1 MCQKRREAN
10 WTRKSQTAIELA
22 TCLFRDDGA
31 QACARLNATA
41 GICQKHGSCPRTV
54 NHKPLEHVYN
64 WHAPSQQSDV
74 LRLMEDIADSF
85 GRKDAGHVNDA
96 QDGEQQVWKSKV
108 VACLLPGL
116 GVHPM
121 ASSSFP
127 VAHQLS
133 PTWLG
138 MTSQSTRAF
147 AGLSTRAA
155 AARPPAQ
162 APSHRPTCLKKSG
175 RGSKQAQKSRKHVKN
190 HATPNKRKTQQNTA
204 TVGDI

>member
-1 MCQKRREAN
+1 MPFSRRWCASLCTFERNSWHLSEAWKLPAYCQP
-10 WTRKSQTAIELA
+10 QTTG
-22 TCLFRDDGA
+22 TC
-31 QACARLNATA
+31 
-41 GICQKHGSCPRTV
+41 V
-54 NHKPLEHVYN
+54 N
-64 WHAPSQQSDV
+64 WHVPSQQSDV
-74 LRLMEDIADSF
+74 LRLMADIADSF
-85 GRKDAGHVNDA
+85 GRKDAGYVNDA

-116 GVHPM
+116 GAHPM

-138 MTSQSTRAF
+138 MTSQSMRAF

-162 APSHRPTCLKKSG
+162 APSHRPYMLEKSG

-190 HATPNKRKTQQNTA
+190 HATPNKRKNNKTLQLL
-204 TVGDI
+204 VISR